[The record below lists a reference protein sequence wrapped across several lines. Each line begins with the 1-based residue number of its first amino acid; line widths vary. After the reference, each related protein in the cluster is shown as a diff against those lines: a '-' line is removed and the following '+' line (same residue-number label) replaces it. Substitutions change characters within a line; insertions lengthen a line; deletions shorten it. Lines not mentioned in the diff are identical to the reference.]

1 MHRRPDAVTVLG
13 QTPRPPFSPR
23 ALAATLLQALF
34 YLAYPLVIYAAHTRL
49 GTRGTGGILLALTAA
64 SLLLRMRGSAAELR
78 HVLRQHAALAGL
90 VVAAIALG
98 DRTLLL
104 LLPML
109 VSLYLLATFA
119 WSLRRGPPMI
129 ERFARMVEDDL
140 PDFTLPYCR
149 KVTAIWCAFL
159 AANAALV
166 LALALA
172 APVAWWA
179 LYTGALFYVLLGLLL
194 ASELVFR
201 KWWFRYYGD
210 GAADRLFARAF
221 PPERTANGRR
231 SLAYV
236 ARREAAAAAAASG
249 ASSSQ

>member
-1 MHRRPDAVTVLG
+1 MASAPARP
-13 QTPRPPFSPR
+13 PRPPPGF
-23 ALAATLLQALF
+23 AATGLQALF
-34 YLAYPLVIYAAHTRL
+34 YLAYPLVVYAAHTRL
-49 GTRGTGGILLALTAA
+49 GTRGVGVILLGLYAA
-64 SLLLRMRGSAAELR
+64 SLLLRMRGSPADLW
-78 HVLRQHAALAGL
+78 HLLRQHAALAVL
-90 VVAAIALG
+90 IVAAVVLRN
-98 DRTLLL
+98 RTLLL

-149 KVTAIWCAFL
+149 KVTGIWCLFL

-166 LALALA
+166 LTLAVA

-179 LYTGALFYVLLGLLL
+179 LYTGALFYVLLGVLL
-194 ASELVFR
+194 AGELVFR

-210 GAADRLFARAF
+210 GPADRLFARAF
-221 PPERTANGRR
+221 PPQRTANGRR

-236 ARREAAAAAAASG
+236 ARREAAGAGSPAAAAASG

>member
-1 MHRRPDAVTVLG
+1 MAAAPARPRL
-13 QTPRPPFSPR
+13 TPRGV
-23 ALAATLLQALF
+23 AAAAIQTLF
-34 YLAYPLVIYAAHTRL
+34 YLAYPLVIYTAHSRL
-49 GTRGTGGILLALTAA
+49 GTRAVGGILLGLYGA
-64 SLLLRMRGSAAELR
+64 SLLLRMRGSRAELW
-78 HVLRQHAALAGL
+78 HLLRQHAALAAL
-90 VVAAIALG
+90 ILAAIALG

-109 VSLYLLATFA
+109 VSLYLLATFS

-149 KVTAIWCAFL
+149 RVTAVWCVFL

-179 LYTGALFYVLLGLLL
+179 LYTGALFYALLGLLL
-194 ASELVFR
+194 GGEFVFR

-210 GAADRLFARAF
+210 GPADRFMARLF

-236 ARREAAAAAAASG
+236 ARREAEAARPPASAALSG